1 MTVIIKALMMNYTH
15 DAPVAILWWALE
27 GSQNANI
34 PFLYILAWYLPS
46 RSQTCTRTHNV
57 RVYGATILG
66 AIFSFLTI

>member
-15 DAPVAILWWALE
+15 DTPVAILWWAPE

-46 RSQTCTRTHNV
+46 RSQTSQ
-57 RVYGATILG
+57 APFKI
-66 AIFSFLTI
+66 